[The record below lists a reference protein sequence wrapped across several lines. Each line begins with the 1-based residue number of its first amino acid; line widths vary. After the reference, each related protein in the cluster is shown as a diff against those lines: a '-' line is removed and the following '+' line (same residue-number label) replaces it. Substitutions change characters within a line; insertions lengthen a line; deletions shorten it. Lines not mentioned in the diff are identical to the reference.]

1 MKPGVAVEAL
11 ELAKHDDGG
20 RRLADERE
28 RQRLLMAFDVS
39 GLTQRVFARQEG
51 INYFTFA
58 GWLRRRRLEA
68 GQRVGSPRE
77 KPPAFVE
84 VNLPKGGFA
93 MEVVLPGGLIVRAS
107 RAEDAVACVKGL
119 R

>member
-11 ELAKHDDGG
+11 ELAKEDGGG
-20 RRLADERE
+20 RRLADGRE
-28 RQRLLMAFDVS
+28 RKRLLAAFDAS

-58 GWLRRRRLEA
+58 GWLRQRRLKS
-68 GQRVGSPRE
+68 GQLGVTLRA
-77 KPPAFVE
+77 KTPAFVE
-84 VNLPKGGFA
+84 VNLPKTA
-93 MEVVLPGGLIVRAS
+93 YAVEVVMPGGLIVRAG
-107 RAEDAVACVKGL
+107 RTEDAVACVKGL